1 VQTPTEG
8 EGSTLPSVSLIPK
21 EEAVT
26 KYSENRK
33 KVTFFGHFGQINFG
47 NESTLQAILYHLR
60 CHCPDTEVLCICT
73 NPEAVA
79 AIYNVN
85 AVAIEDFSFKPE
97 WLRGNAFAR
106 LLRKVFIGVPSELY
120 RWFQAF
126 QMLKGT
132 DVFIVPGTG
141 LLTDAFGQI
150 SWGPYAI
157 FKWSLT
163 ARLRRCKLLFVSV
176 GAGPLYSVLGRC
188 FIKWALS
195 LAHFRSYR
203 DRETLKY
210 LTEIGLQMQG
220 DRVFP
225 DLAFSLPVVVRMHG
239 DMKHRSRRIV
249 GLGLMEY
256 AGKLS
261 TREPN
266 EKTSTDYLEN
276 LSIFVKW
283 LLSHDYDVRLLIGDV
298 CDRSV
303 TQAFKTVLKKRS
315 WWDEQRI
322 LEEPVCSVEQLMS
335 QIAATDLVVATRFHN
350 VLFALLLNKPT
361 ISISFH
367 QKCTSLMSQ
376 MGLSEY
382 CQDIHHLNAQRLI
395 HRFCSLEDN
404 AESLR
409 VSIRHKT
416 EEARSSLDEQYARIF
431 GQLVS
436 GHDAVTS
443 DVDVPAANWRGNL
456 VP

>member
-1 VQTPTEG
+1 M
-8 EGSTLPSVSLIPK
+8 
-21 EEAVT
+21 T
-26 KYSENRK
+26 KNKQNRK

-60 CHCPDTEVLCICT
+60 CRCPHTEVLCICT

-79 AIYNVN
+79 AVYNVN
-85 AVAIEDFSFKPE
+85 AVAIENFYFKPE
-97 WLRGNAFAR
+97 WLRGNGLAR
-106 LLRKVFIGVPSELY
+106 LLRKVAIGVPSELY
-120 RWFQAF
+120 RWFKAF
-126 QMLKGT
+126 QVLKET
-132 DVFIVPGTG
+132 DVLIVPGTG

-150 SWGPYAI
+150 SWGPYAV

-163 ARLRRCKLLFVSV
+163 ARLRRCQLLFVSV

-188 FIKWALS
+188 LIRWALS

-203 DRETLKY
+203 DSETLKY
-210 LTEIGLQMQG
+210 LADIGLETQG

-225 DLAFSLPVVVRMHG
+225 DLAFSLPVAVTMHENT
-239 DMKHRSRRIV
+239 KHGSRRIV

-261 TREPN
+261 TREPK
-266 EKTSTDYLEN
+266 EETRTAYLKN
-276 LSIFVKW
+276 LSIFVQW
-283 LLSHDYDVRLLIGDV
+283 LLSRDYDVRLLIGDV
-298 CDRSV
+298 CDRPV
-303 TQAFKTVLKKRS
+303 TQAFKTVLKKLP
-315 WWDEQRI
+315 WWDEKRI
-322 LEEPVCSVEQLMS
+322 IDEPVCSVKQLMS

-350 VLFALLLNKPT
+350 VLFALLHNKPT

-382 CQDIHHLNAQRLI
+382 CQDIHHFNAQSLI
-395 HRFCSLEDN
+395 DRFCALEDN

-431 GQLVS
+431 GQVVS
-436 GHDAVTS
+436 GHGVVSS
-443 DVDVPAANWRGNL
+443 DVDVAAANWR
-456 VP
+456 